1 MHFLVN
7 VTLRELVSRSE
18 PPLNCWS
25 CFNRSILQHLRSTV
39 LPDATPAH
47 AQANAFCASQAPPST
62 RLGSR
67 TASPAMRA
75 GRPLAAT
82 GLPFA
87 RLARSLVPRQ
97 KNRGRPCAVC
107 CAAHPQRG
115 ACLPVKKKHAA
126 GPGGFNCPL
135 LIRCVNWRSWAN
147 SAQATRPR
155 AWTAKRAASRAT
167 DRTSQPARHA
177 KLEGDVVS
185 DSRIGS
191 RSRGIC
197 H

>member
-75 GRPLAAT
+75 GLPLAAT
-82 GLPFA
+82 GPPFA

-97 KNRGRPCAVC
+97 TKYRGRPCAVSRT
-107 CAAHPQRG
+107 AHPQRG
-115 ACLPVKKKHAA
+115 AWLPAGKNIAA
-126 GPGGFNCPL
+126 GPGGLNCPL

-147 SAQATRPR
+147 SAQTTRPR

-167 DRTSQPARHA
+167 NRTSQPARHA

-191 RSRGIC
+191 TA
-197 H
+197 